1 MAKPLEAKPPTSSV
15 SRFFDAAV
23 TTRVLDRKRGPANC
37 ELPEAPSSGKGSERT
52 GWRKREFTLTEE
64 ADETFSQTA
73 ALFRDGT
80 GTRMK
85 NSHVF
90 RAIMRAIAPNLQLLR
105 EEVSRLGAMRL
116 PSNLPE
122 YEAERVDFEHRLAS
136 AFCRA
141 MQRANIP

>member
-1 MAKPLEAKPPTSSV
+1 MAKPLEAKPPSSSV
-15 SRFFDAAV
+15 SRFFDSAV
-23 TTRVLDRKRGPANC
+23 TTRVLDRKRGPATS
-37 ELPEAPSSGKGSERT
+37 ELPQAPSSVKGAERT
-52 GWRKREFTLTEE
+52 SWRKREFTLTEE
-64 ADETFSQTA
+64 ADATFSEIA

-85 NSHVF
+85 NSQVF

-122 YEAERVDFEHRLAS
+122 YEAERVDFEHRLAT

-141 MQRANIP
+141 MQRADIP

>member
-1 MAKPLEAKPPTSSV
+1 MAKPLEAKPPSSSV
-15 SRFFDAAV
+15 SRFFDSAV
-23 TTRVLDRKRGPANC
+23 TTRVLDRKRGPATS
-37 ELPEAPSSGKGSERT
+37 ELPEAPSSVNGSERT
-52 GWRKREFTLTEE
+52 SWRKREFTLTEE
-64 ADETFSQTA
+64 ADATFSEIA

-85 NSHVF
+85 NSQVF
-90 RAIMRAIAPNLQLLR
+90 RAMMRAIAPNLQLLR

-141 MQRANIP
+141 MQRADIP